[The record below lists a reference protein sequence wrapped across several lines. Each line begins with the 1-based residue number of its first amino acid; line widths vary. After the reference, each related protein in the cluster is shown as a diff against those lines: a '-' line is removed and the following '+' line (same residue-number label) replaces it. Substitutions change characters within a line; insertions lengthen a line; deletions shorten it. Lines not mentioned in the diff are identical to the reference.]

1 MDSNLEL
8 EVPGELAGGSFADF
22 VGVWHSS
29 DIFTLDFASV
39 ISPPRVLTNE
49 VGETT
54 SQISARV
61 VSRVRVP
68 PAQVFELMKALERE
82 LSAWER
88 ERGEVPPSETA

>member
-8 EVPGELAGGSFADF
+8 EVPSELAGGNFADF
-22 VGVWHSS
+22 VGVWHST
-29 DIFTLDFASV
+29 DVFTLDFASV
-39 ISPPRVLTNE
+39 VSPPRPVVDDNGVTRN
-49 VGETT
+49 
-54 SQISARV
+54 QINARV

-88 ERGEVPPSETA
+88 ERGATPPSEA

>member
-1 MDSNLEL
+1 MESNLDL
-8 EVPGELAGGSFADF
+8 EVPSELAGGSFADF

-29 DIFTLDFASV
+29 DVFVLDFAALT
-39 ISPPRVLTNE
+39 SPPRSYIDET
-49 VGETT
+49 GEAKT
-54 SQISARV
+54 QVNARV

-88 ERGEVPPSETA
+88 ERGEDTAS